1 MNNFDISLL
10 IPVFNCELYVER
22 AIRSAL
28 QNKILSNNL
37 EIVVV
42 DDCSTDQTSEILK
55 KFSRKVKI
63 IKHSK
68 NLGLPSAL
76 NTGILQ
82 SSGQFIVRLDADDFI
97 LPEYTFI
104 LSSFLKRNKYIDAVK
119 CDYYIVDK
127 LENITTLEN
136 SEKKPIGCGIM
147 FRREQLIEIGLYD
160 PNYRLH
166 EDKELVERFTKKY
179 NITRIPIPLYKY
191 FFHGENMTMNHNKIF

>member
-28 QNKILSNNL
+28 QNTKLCQNL

-42 DDCSTDQTSEILK
+42 DDCSTDQTPKILK
-55 KFSRKVKI
+55 KFARKVKI
-63 IKHSK
+63 INHSK

-76 NTGILQ
+76 NTGILE

-136 SEKKPIGCGIM
+136 SEKNPIGCGIM
-147 FRREQLIEIGLYD
+147 FRREQLIDIGLYN
-160 PNYRLH
+160 PKYRLH

-179 NITRIPIPLYKY
+179 SITRIPIPLYKY
-191 FFHGENMTMNHNKIF
+191 FFHGDNMTMNQNIIY

>member
-28 QNKILSNNL
+28 QNKTLSNNL

-42 DDCSTDQTSEILK
+42 DDCSTDQTSKILQ

-63 IKHSK
+63 VKHSK

-76 NTGILQ
+76 NTGILE

-104 LSSFLKRNKYIDAVK
+104 LSSFLKRNKYIDMSR
-119 CDYYIVDK
+119 CIPSDEIHTQT
-127 LENITTLEN
+127 I
-136 SEKKPIGCGIM
+136 P
-147 FRREQLIEIGLYD
+147 RRYLD
-160 PNYRLH
+160 A
-166 EDKELVERFTKKY
+166 T
-179 NITRIPIPLYKY
+179 
-191 FFHGENMTMNHNKIF
+191 